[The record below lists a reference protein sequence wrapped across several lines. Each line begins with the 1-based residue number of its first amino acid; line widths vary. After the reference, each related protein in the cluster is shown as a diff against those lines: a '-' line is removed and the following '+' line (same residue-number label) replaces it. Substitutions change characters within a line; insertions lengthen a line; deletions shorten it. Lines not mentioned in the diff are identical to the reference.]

1 ISYYETQADADSG
14 LNPIPNPMNYNNM
27 VSPQTIY
34 ARIEENTNPMCYGSI
49 SFDLIVNPL
58 PSLTMPTPLETCDDE
73 TPDGISV
80 FDLTLKDNEITVGN
94 PDLTVSYY
102 DTNADAQIQSNAI
115 LDPTMYTNRSVNGLP
130 ANPQTLYVA
139 VTDVTTGC
147 INYTTLDLQVLM
159 NPTPN
164 TDPGD
169 LILCDD
175 NNPGGLQEVFDLT
188 VNEAYIVNG
197 QAGVT
202 ATYYVSQT
210 DAEGGTNTIPNP
222 SAYSN
227 ISSPQT
233 IYVRITDD
241 ITGCYTV
248 VTFDLLVSPAPQA
261 TAISDFVVCEDNS
274 TGFYDFD
281 LESKTLEILNGQD
294 PQVFTV
300 TYHDTQADAD
310 SGANSLPSPYTN
322 TVNPQ
327 QIFVAITNT
336 VTGCAVST
344 QSFYIEVQEIPE
356 ANGDGQPIVYNICD
370 NIGDNDGLAQFD
382 LTSQDEYVLDGQS
395 PTNFTVTYFSSLADA
410 DSGVNPIP
418 TIYENMT
425 NPQTIYARVDDDS
438 TSDSVCYA
446 ITDLML
452 NVELSP
458 MFDLDDSYVLC
469 VGSNGTEVTEPPVLD
484 TGLSA
489 TNYSFEWSLDGMVIS
504 GETNSS
510 LVPEQGGIYSV
521 TVTDNATG
529 CQSSDSA
536 EVIESAPP
544 IVTASVST
552 KAFSDNDVIEATAT
566 GTGKYEF
573 SLDFGPWQDNGT
585 FENVNGGEHTV
596 TARDKTG
603 CGLTSITVT
612 VIDYPLYFTPNGDG
626 YNDTWNIKGL
636 ENQYNVVIYIYD
648 RYGKLLKQISSYGD
662 GWNGTFNGALMPS
675 SDYWF
680 TVEYDEPDNGERKSF
695 KSHFSLK
702 R

>member
-1 ISYYETQADADSG
+1 
-14 LNPIPNPMNYNNM
+14 
-27 VSPQTIY
+27 
-34 ARIEENTNPMCYGSI
+34 
-49 SFDLIVNPL
+49 
-58 PSLTMPTPLETCDDE
+58 
-73 TPDGISV
+73 
-80 FDLTLKDNEITVGN
+80 
-94 PDLTVSYY
+94 
-102 DTNADAQIQSNAI
+102 
-115 LDPTMYTNRSVNGLP
+115 
-130 ANPQTLYVA
+130 
-139 VTDVTTGC
+139 
-147 INYTTLDLQVLM
+147 
-159 NPTPN
+159 
-164 TDPGD
+164 
-169 LILCDD
+169 
-175 NNPGGLQEVFDLT
+175 
-188 VNEAYIVNG
+188 
-197 QAGVT
+197 
-202 ATYYVSQT
+202 
-210 DAEGGTNTIPNP
+210 
-222 SAYSN
+222 
-227 ISSPQT
+227 
-233 IYVRITDD
+233 
-241 ITGCYTV
+241 
-248 VTFDLLVSPAPQA
+248 
-261 TAISDFVVCEDNS
+261 
-274 TGFYDFD
+274 
-281 LESKTLEILNGQD
+281 
-294 PQVFTV
+294 
-300 TYHDTQADAD
+300 
-310 SGANSLPSPYTN
+310 
-322 TVNPQ
+322 
-327 QIFVAITNT
+327 
-336 VTGCAVST
+336 
-344 QSFYIEVQEIPE
+344 
-356 ANGDGQPIVYNICD
+356 
-370 NIGDNDGLAQFD
+370 LAQFD

-395 PTNFTVTYFSSLADA
+395 PTNFTVTYFSSFTDA

-452 NVELSP
+452 NVELVP

-489 TNYSFEWSLDGMVIS
+489 TNYSFEWSLDGTVIS

-680 TVEYDEPDNGERKSF
+680 IVEYDEPDSGERKSF